1 MVAPAPPRT
10 HGTTASA
17 PIPLQLLPVDQEAQQ
32 PAQER
37 RSRRNRLRIIAPV
50 ALAAAVLTTWVL
62 ATRTGAVDT
71 FFLPS
76 AGDVFSRVWSDLT
89 GPALSYVWPTLQAAA
104 GGSLLALVAAVP
116 LGVLIA
122 SSVVARAMLEPYVA
136 GSQALPAVAVAPL
149 LVLWLGYGLA
159 PVVVLC
165 ALMVFFPILV
175 ATVHGLVHV
184 DQDVVSAARVDGA
197 SGLTLLRTILLPL
210 ALPAILA
217 GVRTGFTLSIT
228 GAIVGEIVTG
238 GDGMGLLLSTRAAAA
253 DSTGLFSTLLVLSTA
268 AISVYIIIGVLQRRA
283 DNL

>member
-50 ALAAAVLTTWVL
+50 ALAAAVLTAWVL